1 MAPFSKPET
10 VLKQAEGLVSVG
22 QTHAA
27 LQSLTEMFSS
37 KRFRSTPLTSLE
49 PIMHRF
55 IELCVEMR
63 KGRPAKEG
71 LMQYKNIAQ
80 NTNVQS
86 IEAVITRFVQL
97 ADSKVREAQ
106 EKAAVKSA
114 VDVDDLEASE
124 TPESILLGAVSGDQ
138 SKDRTDRA
146 LVTPWLKFLWESYR
160 TSLETLKN
168 NTRLEAIYQQIAQQA
183 FKFCLKHQRKVEFRR
198 LCETLRLHL
207 SNVAK
212 YSHQQHSINLSDPDT
227 LQHHLDTRFA
237 QLNTSV
243 ELELWQEAFRSVED
257 VHNLLNMAKKAP
269 RPAMM
274 ANYYEKLT
282 KIFLMSGNAL
292 YHAAAWS
299 RYYAIILSIGGKSE
313 EELGRLAGQVLVSAL
328 AVPVG
333 LHTEEPD
340 ELKGKNARLTALLG
354 LTRMPSRSGL
364 LKDALSRDVLK
375 LSPESVKSLYNIL
388 EVTFDPLT
396 LCSSI
401 APLLQT
407 LSADASYSPYLTL
420 LQRALLSRLLSQL
433 SQVYSTIKIDNLLAL
448 VAPLKEAGIEG
459 AYEEEQIE
467 AYIMGCARR
476 GELNIRVDHKD
487 GSITFV
493 DDAFV
498 SADELQQPTAST
510 STSTARGES
519 SIQPSV
525 AELVRTRLSKVAT
538 CLHNSLHKIEESP
551 EALSPEEQAE
561 KFKALV
567 VAVESE
573 RKALQ
578 LKRAIVARRRELLSE
593 LSVRKEKEASSRR
606 AELSRREKE
615 EEARRVREDLRKRE
629 QERTKKEIESIRIDE
644 AKKYAQSLVD
654 KGILKPNDVDKLESI
669 DTEGLI
675 TIQVAQLEKEK
686 KELSERLRIIAK
698 RIDHT
703 ERAYRKE
710 EQPLIAQDYER
721 QQATDKETVE
731 AIQRAR
737 LEAAGKA
744 HQDDLAT
751 KARLS
756 RMMGDYQSR
765 RQEIIAKKGEEFAR
779 KKEAAKVK
787 IEEEKKK
794 RRNAVAKAR
803 EEERRRVEREEKE
816 KAEKEAEERRIAEE
830 RRAEEERL
838 REEEEAKAAAEEE
851 AKRRAAEE
859 VEQRR
864 KQRELERQ
872 EAADKAKL
880 QLQRE
885 EEAEAHRRQRAAEKA
900 APARAPLAAPTAL
913 RATKDEPSVWRR
925 GTPVSNNNSTP
936 PTPTRVGAVA
946 TPPPRAESP
955 SPAVA
960 PARFGRGGA
969 AAPAGGGWRARE
981 AKNAGGAASAVP
993 PQVNAPPA
1001 RVGSPAPPVNGEQAK
1016 EGDDGFQTVRGGGV
1030 WRARRGGRT

>member
-1 MAPFSKPET
+1 M
-10 VLKQAEGLVSVG
+10 
-22 QTHAA
+22 
-27 LQSLTEMFSS
+27 
-37 KRFRSTPLTSLE
+37 
-49 PIMHRF
+49 
-55 IELCVEMR
+55 
-63 KGRPAKEG
+63 
-71 LMQYKNIAQ
+71 
-80 NTNVQS
+80 
-86 IEAVITRFVQL
+86 
-97 ADSKVREAQ
+97 
-106 EKAAVKSA
+106 
-114 VDVDDLEASE
+114 
-124 TPESILLGAVSGDQ
+124 
-138 SKDRTDRA
+138 
-146 LVTPWLKFLWESYR
+146 
-160 TSLETLKN
+160 
-168 NTRLEAIYQQIAQQA
+168 
-183 FKFCLKHQRKVEFRR
+183 
-198 LCETLRLHL
+198 
-207 SNVAK
+207 
-212 YSHQQHSINLSDPDT
+212 
-227 LQHHLDTRFA
+227 
-237 QLNTSV
+237 
-243 ELELWQEAFRSVED
+243 
-257 VHNLLNMAKKAP
+257 
-269 RPAMM
+269 
-274 ANYYEKLT
+274 
-282 KIFLMSGNAL
+282 
-292 YHAAAWS
+292 
-299 RYYAIILSIGGKSE
+299 
-313 EELGRLAGQVLVSAL
+313 
-328 AVPVG
+328 
-333 LHTEEPD
+333 
-340 ELKGKNARLTALLG
+340 
-354 LTRMPSRSGL
+354 
-364 LKDALSRDVLK
+364 
-375 LSPESVKSLYNIL
+375 
-388 EVTFDPLT
+388 
-396 LCSSI
+396 
-401 APLLQT
+401 
-407 LSADASYSPYLTL
+407 
-420 LQRALLSRLLSQL
+420 
-433 SQVYSTIKIDNLLAL
+433 
-448 VAPLKEAGIEG
+448 
-459 AYEEEQIE
+459 
-467 AYIMGCARR
+467 
-476 GELNIRVDHKD
+476 
-487 GSITFV
+487 
-493 DDAFV
+493 
-498 SADELQQPTAST
+498 
-510 STSTARGES
+510 
-519 SIQPSV
+519 
-525 AELVRTRLSKVAT
+525 
-538 CLHNSLHKIEESP
+538 
-551 EALSPEEQAE
+551 
-561 KFKALV
+561 
-567 VAVESE
+567 
-573 RKALQ
+573 
-578 LKRAIVARRRELLSE
+578 
-593 LSVRKEKEASSRR
+593 
-606 AELSRREKE
+606 
-615 EEARRVREDLRKRE
+615 REDLRKRE

-900 APARAPLAAPTAL
+900 APTRAPLAAPTAL